1 MTVQSDDAYFFGGHE
16 RDSASSVG
24 GRGRE
29 ASQGPAGLVVEWG
42 LSSVEQLWN
51 QRTLNFD

>member
-1 MTVQSDDAYFFGGHE
+1 MTVQSDDAYFLGGHE